1 MSLKLRLNIII
12 TVLLILIV
20 LAGTVLTL
28 ANARQNVRAEVASA
42 EKLTLYLFDT
52 AILNNSKLLEKNKAN
67 QPFQLQRLNHMRH
80 LRIEFQDLQG
90 RTLDS
95 NQTGTTRQFRS
106 EAPDWF
112 EALLNRIT
120 PPWESQVRSVE
131 YQGQTIGQLVITP
144 DPTYEYAE
152 IWKQITDSTTLAA
165 IFFIS
170 VNLMIV
176 WAVGQALKP
185 TEKILEALNDLERG
199 NLKARLPSFDL
210 PELARIGEKFNRM
223 VETLEHSISRN
234 HRLSQQLITL
244 QEEERKSLARDLHDE
259 FGQCLTA
266 IHTDATV
273 VFRQAEIKYPEIKD
287 SAAAISQLSRHLMDL
302 VSGLLQRLRPG
313 ILDELGL
320 EAALNDLADTW
331 RSRNED
337 STVDCHIH
345 DIPPAISEVAEITA
359 YRLVQECLTNV
370 TKHAKATRVII
381 NVERE
386 SKGVETG
393 LRISVHDNGRGFD
406 PALTE
411 GLGLPGMR
419 ERVEGLGGELAINTQ
434 LGHGTEIRAWIP
446 IRSGA

>member
-1 MSLKLRLNIII
+1 VSLKLRLNIII
-12 TVLLILIV
+12 TVLLMLIV

-28 ANARQNVRAEVASA
+28 ANARQNVRAEVTST
-42 EKLTLYLFDT
+42 EKLALYLFDN
-52 AILNNSKLLEKNKAN
+52 AILNNSKLLEKNPISR
-67 QPFQLQRLNHMRH
+67 PFQLQRLNHMRH
-80 LRIEFQDLQG
+80 LRIEFRDMQG
-90 RTLDS
+90 RSLDS
-95 NQTGTTRQFRS
+95 NQTSASRQFRS

-120 PPWESQVRSVE
+120 PPWESQVRQVE
-131 YQGQTIGQLVITP
+131 YQGQPIGQLVITP

-152 IWKQITDSTTLAA
+152 IWKQITDSTTLA
-165 IFFIS
+165 IVFFIS
-170 VNLMIV
+170 VNLMIA

-185 TEKILEALNDLERG
+185 TEKIQEALTELERG

-223 VETLEHSISRN
+223 IETLEHSISRN
-234 HRLSQQLITL
+234 HKLSQQLITL

-273 VFRQAEIKYPEIKD
+273 VLRQAEIKYPEIKD

-320 EAALNDLADTW
+320 EAALHDLVDSW
-331 RSRNED
+331 RFRNE
-337 STVDCHIH
+337 SVSVDCRIH
-345 DIPPAISEVAEITA
+345 DIPTEIAEAAEVTT
-359 YRLVQECLTNV
+359 YRLVQECFTNI
-370 TKHAKATRVII
+370 TRHAKATAVSITVGSEARGA
-381 NVERE
+381 NH
-386 SKGVETG
+386 G
-393 LRISVHDNGRGFD
+393 LQISVRDNGQGFD
-406 PALTE
+406 MSSTE

-419 ERVEGLGGELAINTQ
+419 ERVEGLGGELTIDTQ
-434 LGHGTEIRAWIP
+434 LGVGTKIQAWIP
-446 IRSGA
+446 IRSAA